1 MKENLTEYEN
11 LTYDQK
17 LNIIRNL
24 FRHTEGDILNM
35 YIDFADI
42 RVQSGEAKSFWEAGL
57 QLQKEY
63 RDFKKSSPKPK
74 KNEHFGEEQAE
85 GLREMMA
92 EIKKE
97 ERKKINEDIKQVFKD
112 MDEDVK
118 KDKHNSKTPLKI
130 TKIISEPDR

>member
-1 MKENLTEYEN
+1 MKENLIEYEN

-24 FRHTEGDILNM
+24 FRHAEGDILNM

-74 KNEHFGEEQAE
+74 KNEHFGEKQLE

-97 ERKKINEDIKQVFKD
+97 ERKKISEDIKQVFKD

-118 KDKHNSKTPLKI
+118 KDKHNRKTPLKI